1 MVQFQRKISSVGGR
15 LSPWVDEEEFKRRE
29 RRRSEEKSEPS
40 GNKVETEPVTCS
52 KLSTSPVSDPYWP
65 RRKKNIQVNH
75 IFTCSKH

>member
-52 KLSTSPVSDPYWP
+52 KPSTSPVNDPYWP
-65 RRKKNIQVNH
+65 RRKKNIEVNP
-75 IFTCSKH
+75 IFTLSKL